1 MDLEL
6 LYENARRI
14 IIYQKKELML
24 MAVKIS
30 ELEKK
35 LQSAERRV
43 QASEE
48 KLKIERA
55 VRSGLQDLK
64 RQKRSSKRKATPLK
78 VIPGGNAEQPK
89 P

>member
-6 LYENARRI
+6 LYDNARRI
-14 IIYQKKELML
+14 IIYQQKELML
-24 MAVKIS
+24 MAVKIC

-35 LQSAERRV
+35 LQKAENRA

-55 VRSGLQDLK
+55 VRGVLGPAVVTQVQCQGPDF
-64 RQKRSSKRKATPLK
+64 AFEAPG
-78 VIPGGNAEQPK
+78 PGGSQH
-89 P
+89 